1 MSDEGYRL
9 VVAEDDYL
17 VAEEI
22 ERQLRRV
29 GHTVVATASTGREAV
44 DAVVEHEPD
53 AVIMDIQMPQLDGL
67 EAARE
72 IQDRCPTPV
81 VVLTAYD
88 DAAYLDRAGEVGV
101 QSFLTKPPD
110 GRSLDRAL
118 AIAVARHGDTM
129 ALMRLNRLLR
139 ERAKELEQ
147 ALVEVE
153 RLREIIPMCMHCKS
167 VRDGRGY
174 WLRVEEYIHKH
185 AGLTVSHG
193 LCEKCA
199 RELYPDLTDDSD

>member
-1 MSDEGYRL
+1 VTQAVYRV

-29 GHTVVATASTGREAV
+29 GHHIVATAATGREAV
-44 DAVVEHEPD
+44 AAVVEHEPD
-53 AVIMDIQMPQLDGL
+53 AILMDIQMPELDGF

-72 IQDRCPTPV
+72 IQNCRPTPV

-88 DAAYLDRAGEVGV
+88 DAAYLERAGEVGV

-118 AIAVARHGDTM
+118 AIAIARHGDMM

-139 ERAKELEQ
+139 ERTRALEV
-147 ALVEVE
+147 AVAEVE
-153 RLREIIPMCMHCKS
+153 KLREIVPMCMHCKS
-167 VRDGRGY
+167 IRDGRGF
-174 WLRVEEYIHKH
+174 WLRVEEYIHKY
-185 AGLTVSHG
+185 AGLAVSHG
-193 LCEKCA
+193 LCDECA
-199 RELYPDLTDDSD
+199 RELYPDLADDSD

>member
-1 MSDEGYRL
+1 MSQAQYRL

-29 GHTVVATASTGREAV
+29 GHRVVAMASTGLEAI

-53 AVIMDIQMPQLDGL
+53 AVLMDIKMPELDGL

-81 VVLTAYD
+81 VVLSAYD
-88 DAAYLDRAGEVGV
+88 DREYLDKAGEVGV
-101 QSFLTKPPD
+101 QAFLTKPPD

-118 AIAVARHGDTM
+118 AIAIARHGDTM

-139 ERAKELEQ
+139 ERTRELED
-147 ALVEVE
+147 AAAEIE

-167 VRDGRGY
+167 IRDSRGF
-174 WLRVEEYIHKH
+174 WLRVEEYIHRH

-193 LCEKCA
+193 LCDKCA
-199 RELYPDLTDDSD
+199 HELYPDLTSDSD